1 MIAKLKRKVS
11 VLVVLALLA
20 YAFPGFAESAEARPF
35 SDVPAASPAY
45 DAINSLREINII
57 KDTGENKFGYGKPLK
72 RSEFVIYL
80 VSLMQWELLKPEKAS
95 FTDNTDRSSPYYA
108 YIETALSKGVIKMGA
123 GKFRPSDYITREEAA
138 VMLVRC
144 MGYDTLAAQPSLQYK
159 PYEDVQDSKGYIVIA
174 RDLGIVSATEKS
186 LFNPKQPVK
195 KEDAVLWL
203 ITMYHKLNIR
213 VDELHAFY
221 ALGAYG
227 QKELISELDS
237 VSFGWSRLEY
247 NKQAYRVELSMSNK
261 NNADFYLPAGFEDPF
276 STAVKAGAS
285 TQLNIYAS
293 QDTRVWEEEKQKYV
307 GIVDFVTSKEQRRKA
322 IIDSI
327 IKRLSSTSGNGRAI
341 SFDGVV
347 IDFEGLKG
355 EASSKGF
362 NTFLAELKKELAK
375 AGKKLYVAV
384 HPRVENQA
392 CYDGYDY
399 KTIGSLADKVIL
411 MAHDYNAMVLTQSD
425 MDRNVTFTPVTPI
438 DQVYYALKT
447 ITDKSSG
454 VEDTSK
460 IWLQISFGTAQ
471 WQSKDNKVINQRV
484 YTTSSDKIRD
494 RVLNGDG
501 MEDLKV
507 NYSAASENPY
517 ITYLNPKDNVYNR
530 IWYEDS
536 RSVYAKIKLANMF
549 GIYGISLWRLGNIPD
564 YDGDIEKGAY
574 LDVWQ
579 QILNLSGGKNDTED

>member
-1 MIAKLKRKVS
+1 MSTLI
-11 VLVVLALLA
+11 VLAILA
-20 YAFPGFAESAEARPF
+20 YALPVFAESTEARPF
-35 SDVPAASPAY
+35 SDVPASSPAY
-45 DAINSLREINII
+45 DAINSLRELNII
-57 KDTGENKFGYGKPLK
+57 KGTGENKFGYGKPLK
-72 RSEFVIYL
+72 RSEFVMYL
-80 VSLMQWELLKPEKAS
+80 VSLMQWELLTPEKAS
-95 FTDNTDRSSPYYA
+95 FTDSTSKSSAYYA
-108 YIETALSKGVIKMGA
+108 YIETALSKGVIKRDA
-123 GKFRPSDYITREEAA
+123 EKFRPSDYITREEAA

-144 MGYDTLAAQPSLQYK
+144 MGYNTLAAQPSLQYK
-159 PYEDVQDSKGYIVIA
+159 PYEDVSDSKGYIVIA
-174 RDLGIVSATEKS
+174 RDLGIVSASEKS
-186 LFNPKQPVK
+186 LFSPKQPVK
-195 KEDAVLWL
+195 KEDAALWL
-203 ITMYHKLNIR
+203 MRMHSKLNIR
-213 VDELHAFY
+213 IDELHAFY
-221 ALGAYG
+221 ALGAYS
-227 QKELISELDS
+227 QKELINRLDS

-261 NNADFYLPAGFEDPF
+261 NNADFYLPTGFKDPID
-276 STAVKAGAS
+276 TAVKAGVS
-285 TQLNIYAS
+285 TQLNVYAS

-307 GIVDFVTSKEQRRKA
+307 GIVDFVTSKPQRRKA

-327 IKRLSSTSGNGRAI
+327 IKKLSSTYSQNGQSI

-355 EASSKGF
+355 EASSEGL
-362 NTFLAELKKELAK
+362 NTFLAELKKELSQTE
-375 AGKKLYVAV
+375 KKLYVAV
-384 HPRVENQA
+384 HPRVENQV

-447 ITDKSSG
+447 ITDKASG

-471 WQSKDNKVINQRV
+471 WQSKDNKVINKRV

-494 RVLNGDG
+494 RVLNSDG
-501 MEDLKV
+501 MKDLRV
-507 NYSAASENPY
+507 NYSASSENPY

-536 RSVYAKIKLANMF
+536 RSVHAKIKLANMF

-579 QILNLSGGKNDTED
+579 QILNLSGGKDDTED